1 MPFKQAE
8 RKKIT
13 KGFGNS
19 LSLELLLVITNV
31 IYRKLSHV
39 FCRLNKNI
47 KVSSVSLQMV
57 RTNFFVV

>member
-39 FCRLNKNI
+39 FCRLNKKHQGLECIFANG
-47 KVSSVSLQMV
+47 
-57 RTNFFVV
+57 